1 MFCCLS
7 CALASRAGGLRAI
20 GRPGAGVHFRIV
32 GTTRA
37 SGPRVFSMLTTLLAT
52 LVLAT
57 ASNAQHPGGGAVPAE
72 QSPIDAV
79 AVRGTAEL
87 TSAAAYGAA
96 HVAAVDHQKAQWRER
111 ADRVVSDH
119 RPFWMPRSLVDRA
132 VDRWIAVQAGEH
144 SLRVVDREDREREH
158 EFGKSYQ
165 TTLWIC
171 EDRAQVTRGEK
182 ALRRE
187 LEQVRRRTVVLAGGT
202 VGLWAVLAF
211 AVSWIDR
218 LSRGY
223 MTGRLRALGLLI
235 GVAVPSLAFLL

>member
-1 MFCCLS
+1 
-7 CALASRAGGLRAI
+7 
-20 GRPGAGVHFRIV
+20 
-32 GTTRA
+32 
-37 SGPRVFSMLTTLLAT
+37 MLTSLLAT
-52 LVLAT
+52 LVLAAAT
-57 ASNAQHPGGGAVPAE
+57 IAQQADGDAARTPGT
-72 QSPIDAV
+72 PIDAV

-96 HVAAVDHQKAQWRER
+96 RAAAVLHQKAQWRER
-111 ADRVVSDH
+111 GDRLVVEN
-119 RPFWMPRSLVDRA
+119 RPVWLPKHLADRA
-132 VDRWIAVQAGEH
+132 VDRWIAMQAEE
-144 SLRVVDREDREREH
+144 SMLRVVDREDRERDH

-171 EDRAQVTRGEK
+171 EDQANVTRGEK

-187 LEQVRRRTVVLAGGT
+187 LDQTRRRTVVLAGGT

-211 AVSWIDR
+211 AVHWIDR

-223 MTGRLRALGLLI
+223 MTGRLRVLGLMV